1 MNKPISSTFF
11 NLLAEFQAGEIRLV
25 DCCEKYFSLSHAEA
39 KRRAA
44 FQKLPVPVYRAT
56 NSQKGEWML
65 SVQDLAAHIDRQK
78 AEAFKQFEAMQGA
91 SSDFQ
96 AAG

>member
-1 MNKPISSTFF
+1 MNSTFF
-11 NLLAEFQAGEIRLV
+11 NLMAEFQAGEIRLV
-25 DCCEKYFSLSHAEA
+25 DCCEKYFSLSPAEA

-56 NSQKGEWML
+56 GSQKGEWLL
-65 SVQDLAAHIDRQK
+65 SLQDLASHLDAQKEAARQH
-78 AEAFKQFEAMQGA
+78 FNAMQGA
-91 SSDFQ
+91 SSGSR

>member
-1 MNKPISSTFF
+1 MNSTFF
-11 NLLAEFQAGEIRLV
+11 NLMAEFQAGEIRLV
-25 DCCEKYFSLSHAEA
+25 DCCEKYFSLSPAEA

-56 NSQKGEWML
+56 NSQKGEWLL
-65 SVQDLAAHIDRQK
+65 SLQDLANHLDEQK
-78 AEAFKQFEAMQGA
+78 DAARRHFNSMQGA
-91 SSDFQ
+91 SSGSR